1 MVLKIICVTGG
12 FFFQARVLDAMAIG
26 LSRRRSLIQR
36 APGQNVDDGG
46 NILYST
52 NVSGSITQLIPIS
65 TENPASSTFAD
76 PTEASESQAS
86 TSDFGF
92 ETLQHTPAPASATSL
107 PSQETGAASTIEDE
121 DVFETTTTTTS
132 NSVPQTTITST
143 RYLTTMTIGTTT
155 ETDTIST
162 SSSKSTSLFAGGS
175 FETGIPT
182 HSAPTL
188 HSSRTSAQFQ
198 YSTGASSS
206 GGYGYASKPTYI
218 PDETDNTSPSSSVST
233 GAKAGIAISAVAVIA
248 SLCMLVYLLRRRK
261 RRPDEVVEDHS
272 MPRELGPGSAQ
283 PPHSTSE
290 GKKAPKTFKELLGK
304 KDGKYLQDRKAGEG
318 ITKPL
323 ETQNSARNVTE
334 LAELPG
340 LSEKNTQIVSKLPA
354 SISSR
359 KRPPEHPKPPQS
371 YKPYRPP
378 PIELSSTP
386 GPEKQQQRIESGRA
400 LHHGVPQRSERP
412 KGGRNRTDQRGF
424 DGGDEKDCEELDS
437 TPLHEAPSGPLSPK
451 PSFPSHRPSTD
462 G

>member
-1 MVLKIICVTGG
+1 MT
-12 FFFQARVLDAMAIG
+12 IG

-36 APGQNVDDGG
+36 APGPQKVDDGG
-46 NILYST
+46 NTLYST
-52 NVSGSITQLIPIS
+52 DVSGSITQLIPIS

-86 TSDFGF
+86 TTDFEF
-92 ETLQHTPAPASATSL
+92 ESLQQTPASASATSL
-107 PSQETGAASTIEDE
+107 PSQETGAATTIEAE
-121 DVFETTTTTTS
+121 DVFETTTS
-132 NSVPQTTITST
+132 NSVPQTMITST
-143 RYLTTMTIGTTT
+143 HYLTTTTIGTTT

-182 HSAPTL
+182 HSAPIL
-188 HSSRTSAQFQ
+188 HSSRTSAHFQ
-198 YSTGASSS
+198 DSTGASSS
-206 GGYGYASKPTYI
+206 GGYGYTSKPTYI

-233 GAKAGIAISAVAVIA
+233 GAKAGIAIGAVAVIA

-290 GKKAPKTFKELLGK
+290 GKKVSNTFKEPLEK
-304 KDGKYLQDRKAGEG
+304 KDGLYLQDLKAGEG

-323 ETQNSARNVTE
+323 EIQNSARNVTE

-340 LSEKNTQIVSKLPA
+340 LSEKNTQTVSKLPA

-359 KRPPEHPKPPQS
+359 KHPPKHPKSPQS

-378 PIELSSTP
+378 PTELSSTP

-412 KGGRNRTDQRGF
+412 KECRNRTDPGGF
-424 DGGDEKDCEELDS
+424 NGGDEKDCEELDS
-437 TPLHEAPSGPLSPK
+437 TPLHEAPSWPLSSK
-451 PSFPSHRPSTD
+451 SSFPSRRPSTD